1 MYMNDE
7 LIMMSIIESIK
18 NNGKY
23 NIKNKYFSMKY
34 ETISSDCLKDNIR
47 VSFFPDIKDV

>member
-1 MYMNDE
+1 MNDE

-23 NIKNKYFSMKY
+23 KYNSRGQLNGKNG
-34 ETISSDCLKDNIR
+34 R
-47 VSFFPDIKDV
+47 